1 MGIDDVKLNDSAFLA
16 GQRVDAGENLLDKGT
31 GQGTNFSPDWEE
43 PFKKE
48 IHGVIILAGDSH
60 ATVDAKLNQIKEIF
74 GVGPGGAKSSLAEV
88 TTIRGDA
95 RPGDQSAHEQ

>member
-1 MGIDDVKLNDSAFLA
+1 LGIDDAKLNDSAFLA
-16 GQRVDAGENLLDKGT
+16 GQRVDA
-31 GQGTNFSPDWEE
+31 PDWEE

-60 ATVDAKLNQIKEIF
+60 ATVDAKLNRIKEIF
-74 GVGPGGAKSSLAEV
+74 GIGPGNAKDSLAEV
-88 TTIRGDA
+88 TTVRGDA